1 MTEMSALAAA
11 PPGEIQ
17 AERIADDA
25 CRKGFEDILVEN
37 MGRLYA
43 VAMNLVK
50 HNRMDAE
57 DLIQDA
63 VLRAFRNRA
72 TVESAAEPYAY
83 LRRAVVNTFLTK
95 IRNEGR
101 RGSFTDLSAIENLSD
116 DDVMEIPSV
125 LIENVQSNL
134 WDEEIVKALDRLPAI
149 YRAVFVLSDIEEMTR
164 EEISEQLK
172 LSKGTVSSRLFRARR
187 FMAKELEE
195 YGRKRGFGKQ
205 Q

>member
-1 MTEMSALAAA
+1 MTEMVASPSETAA
-11 PPGEIQ
+11 E
-17 AERIADDA
+17 E
-25 CRKGFEDILVEN
+25 CHKGFEDILVEN
-37 MGRLYA
+37 MGRLYR

-63 VLRAFRNRA
+63 MLRAFRNRTA
-72 TVESAAEPYAY
+72 VESAMEPYAY
-83 LRRAVVNTFLTK
+83 LRRALVNTFLTK

-101 RGSFTDLSAIENLSD
+101 RGTYTDLSTVENLA

-125 LIENVQSNL
+125 LIENIHSNL
-134 WDEEIVKALDRLPAI
+134 WDEEIVKALDRLPSI
-149 YRAVFVLSDIEEMTR
+149 YRAVFILSDVEEMTR

-195 YGRKRGFGKQ
+195 YAHRRGFGKQ